1 LCPFL
6 PLRLQ
11 KYKILAEF
19 CNFAPMN
26 TIGHLFRLT
35 TFGESHG
42 TAIGGVIDGCPSQLK
57 LDFDFIESEL
67 QRRKTAQSATASQRK
82 EPDKIE
88 WLSGLLDGVTL
99 GTPIAFMVR
108 NEDCEPED
116 YEAIKDIY
124 RPSHADFAYEQK
136 YGLRDWRGGGRASAR
151 TTLPIVVAG
160 AIAKQILRGQGIQ
173 VLAKVTEMGDA
184 EQARK
189 EGDTVGGIVECRI
202 TGVPAGLGEPMF
214 GKFSAELAHAMFS
227 LPAVKGFEIGDGFA
241 SAKMKGSEANDTF
254 INKDGGR
261 RTGDVGRGSENN
273 GITTINKDRGSRT
286 GEVGRGVED
295 FGITTATNHSGGIQG
310 GITNGNDIVFRVAF
324 KPIPSIAQPQ
334 QTVNRAGETC
344 TVAIEGRHDVCA
356 LPRAVVLVEALAAM
370 VTLDMGMRAGR

>member
-1 LCPFL
+1 
-6 PLRLQ
+6 
-11 KYKILAEF
+11 
-19 CNFAPMN
+19 MN
-26 TIGHLFRLT
+26 TIGHIFKLT

-42 TAIGGVIDGCPSQLK
+42 PAIGGVIDGCPSQLK
-57 LDFDFIESEL
+57 LDFNFIESEL
-67 QRRKTAQSATASQRK
+67 QKRKTAQSATSSQRK

-108 NEDCEPED
+108 NEDCKSGD
-116 YEAIKDIY
+116 YEAIKEIY
-124 RPSHADFAYEQK
+124 RPSHADFTCEQK

-160 AIAKQILRGQGIQ
+160 AIAKQILKGKGIQ
-173 VLAKVTEMGDA
+173 IAAEVTFMGDA
-184 EQARK
+184 KQARK

-202 TGVPAGLGEPMF
+202 KGVPAGLGEPMF
-214 GKFSAELAHAMFS
+214 GKFSAELAHAVFS
-227 LPAVKGFEIGDGFA
+227 LPAVKGFEVGDGFA

-254 INKDGGR
+254 ITKDGQ
-261 RTGDVGRGSENN
+261 
-273 GITTINKDRGSRT
+273 ITTM
-286 GEVGRGVED
+286 
-295 FGITTATNHSGGIQG
+295 TNHSGGIQG
-310 GITNGNDIVFRVAF
+310 GISNGNDIVFRVAF

-370 VTLDMGMRAGR
+370 VTLDQLLLDK

>member
-1 LCPFL
+1 
-6 PLRLQ
+6 
-11 KYKILAEF
+11 
-19 CNFAPMN
+19 MN
-26 TIGHLFRLT
+26 TIGHIFKLT

-57 LDFDFIESEL
+57 LDFDFINNEL
-67 QRRKTAQSATASQRK
+67 LRRKTAQSATASQRK

-99 GTPIAFMVR
+99 GAPIAFMVR
-108 NEDCEPED
+108 NEDCKPED
-116 YEAIKDIY
+116 YEALKDVY
-124 RPSHADFAYEQK
+124 RPSHADFTYEQK

-160 AIAKQILRGQGIQ
+160 AIAKQLLQGQGITIAAE
-173 VLAKVTEMGDA
+173 VVYMGDA

-202 TGVPAGLGEPMF
+202 KGVPAGLGEPVF

-227 LPAVKGFEIGDGFA
+227 LPAVKGFEVGDGFA
-241 SAKMKGSEANDTF
+241 SVKMKGSESNDTF
-254 INKDGGR
+254 INKDG
-261 RTGDVGRGSENN
+261 T
-273 GITTINKDRGSRT
+273 ITTL
-286 GEVGRGVED
+286 
-295 FGITTATNHSGGIQG
+295 TNHSGGIQG

-324 KPIPSIAQPQ
+324 KPIPSIAKPQ

-344 TVAIEGRHDVCA
+344 PIAIEGRHDVSA

-370 VTLDMGMRAGR
+370 VTLDMGMMQDMRR

>member
-1 LCPFL
+1 
-6 PLRLQ
+6 
-11 KYKILAEF
+11 
-19 CNFAPMN
+19 MN
-26 TIGHLFRLT
+26 TIGYIFRLT

-67 QRRKTAQSATASQRK
+67 RRRKTAQTATASQRK

-108 NEDCEPED
+108 NEDAKSSD
-116 YEAIKDIY
+116 YEALKDVY
-124 RPSHADFAYEQK
+124 RPSHADFTYEQK
-136 YGLRDWRGGGRASAR
+136 YGVRDWRGGGRASAR

-160 AIAKQILRGQGIQ
+160 AIAKQILKDKDITI
-173 VLAKVTEMGDA
+173 AAEVTFMGDA

-202 TGVPAGLGEPMF
+202 MGVPAGLGEPMF

-227 LPAVKGFEIGDGFA
+227 LPAVKGFEVGDGFA
-241 SAKMKGSEANDTF
+241 LAKTKGSEANDTF
-254 INKDGGR
+254 INKDEGL
-261 RTGDVGRGSENN
+261 RTGDVGQ
-273 GITTINKDRGSRT
+273 
-286 GEVGRGVED
+286 GV
-295 FGITTATNHSGGIQG
+295 TTATNHSGGIQG
-310 GITNGNDIVFRVAF
+310 GITNGNDVVFRVAF
-324 KPIPSIAQPQ
+324 KPIPSITQPQ

-344 TVAIEGRHDVCA
+344 TIAIDGRHDVCA
-356 LPRAVVLVEALAAM
+356 LPRALVLVEALAAM
-370 VTLDMGMRAGR
+370 VTLDMGMIQDMRC